1 MTDLALQPL
10 DAARRQV
17 VAGCNQLIAEAEA
30 IAKSTP
36 DWFVVADRDRDYC
49 PVVERD
55 GGYALLAGPVAVFP
69 KEFGA
74 ERVAVRMQAL
84 APRCLRER
92 MDLGAVKAS
101 TWAVI
106 RCEALRRIIA
116 EVSA

>member
-1 MTDLALQPL
+1 MTDLVLSGL

-17 VAGCNQLIAEAEA
+17 VAGCNQLIAEAQA

-36 DWFVVADRDRDYC
+36 DWFVVADRGLDYS

-55 GGYALLAGPVAVFP
+55 GGYALFAGPVAAFP
-69 KEFGA
+69 NEFRA
-74 ERVAVRMQAL
+74 ERVAVQMGAL
-84 APRCLRER
+84 APECLRDR
-92 MDLGAVKAS
+92 LDLGAVKAS

-106 RCEALRRIIA
+106 RCEALRRVIS

>member
-1 MTDLALQPL
+1 MADLVLSGL

-17 VAGCNQLIAEAEA
+17 VTGCNQLIAEAQA

-36 DWFVVADRDRDYC
+36 DWFVVADRGLDYS

-55 GGYALLAGPVAVFP
+55 GGYALFAGPVAAFP
-69 KEFGA
+69 NEFRA
-74 ERVAVRMQAL
+74 ERVAVRMEAL
-84 APRCLRER
+84 APECLRER

>member
-1 MTDLALQPL
+1 MTDLVLHEL

-17 VAGCNQLIAEAEA
+17 VTGCNQLIAEAQA

-36 DWFVVADRDRDYC
+36 DWFVVADRGLDYS

-55 GGYALLAGPVAVFP
+55 GGYALAAGAVAVFP
-69 KEFGA
+69 REFAA
-74 ERVAVRMQAL
+74 ERVAVRMGAL
-84 APRCLRER
+84 APECLRER
-92 MDLGAVKAS
+92 MDLGAVKAG

>member
-1 MTDLALQPL
+1 MTDLVLTDL

-17 VAGCNQLIAEAEA
+17 VTGCNQLIAEAQA

-36 DWFVVADRDRDYC
+36 DWFVVANRDRDYC

-55 GGYALLAGPVAVFP
+55 GGYALLAGSVAVFRS
-69 KEFGA
+69 EFRA
-74 ERVAVRMQAL
+74 EHVAVRMQAL
-84 APRCLRER
+84 APECLRER
-92 MDLGAVKAS
+92 MDLGAVKAG